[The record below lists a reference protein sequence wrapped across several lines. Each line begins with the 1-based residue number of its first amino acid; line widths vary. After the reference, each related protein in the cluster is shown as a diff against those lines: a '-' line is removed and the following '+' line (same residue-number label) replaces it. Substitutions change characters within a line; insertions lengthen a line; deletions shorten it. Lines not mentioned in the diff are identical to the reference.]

1 MHREPR
7 RLALRP
13 RGGPRRT
20 PEADECPRRLLAMPD
35 RQLERVFELKRRGD
49 LDGALIAL
57 EGMLASTPS
66 PVVLANLAEVQLR
79 RGKYDEATAA
89 LDRAEAASGTTATT
103 ARLRGD
109 LAMRTGHHSDAARA
123 YQDAIALGDRRT
135 WTLVQLGRAR
145 LELGDLEGARGAAAQ
160 ALERE
165 GTATQAWALLG
176 DVERRGNRLEEAEA
190 MYAKAAAHAPTDRW
204 VRAKLL
210 EVRLLRLPPA
220 QREREVAVLDKTLG
234 PEDPHVAGV
243 LARMRSEAGDEAA
256 AAATWRRRAERTG
269 DLYARKMLGFALRRA
284 GNLDEAAG
292 VLGSCLLEDPG
303 NVILFRTYVHLQR
316 QRGALEELRHTL
328 ESMLPVAG
336 PRRGAV
342 YRELRRLPEPGA
354 EGSAG
359 TTGAAGSAGA
369 ADTGAAAP
377 SDEP

>member
-1 MHREPR
+1 
-7 RLALRP
+7 
-13 RGGPRRT
+13 
-20 PEADECPRRLLAMPD
+20 MPD
-35 RQLERVFELKRRGD
+35 QQLERVFELKRRGD

-79 RGKYDEATAA
+79 RGKY
-89 LDRAEAASGTTATT
+89 
-103 ARLRGD
+103 
-109 LAMRTGHHSDAARA
+109 
-123 YQDAIALGDRRT
+123 
-135 WTLVQLGRAR
+135 
-145 LELGDLEGARGAAAQ
+145 
-160 ALERE
+160 
-165 GTATQAWALLG
+165 
-176 DVERRGNRLEEAEA
+176 
-190 MYAKAAAHAPTDRW
+190 
-204 VRAKLL
+204 
-210 EVRLLRLPPA
+210 
-220 QREREVAVLDKTLG
+220 
-234 PEDPHVAGV
+234 
-243 LARMRSEAGDEAA
+243 DEAA

-342 YRELRRLPEPGA
+342 YRELRRLLEPGA

-359 TTGAAGSAGA
+359 ATGAAGAARAAGAEGSAGA

-377 SDEP
+377 FDEP